1 MSKCLRC
8 GAGGEWI
15 QGDVPR
21 QARDDE
27 VVNLRAELAR
37 LRGAAEDVVDA
48 DWAIVSAGRATG
60 AYNRHMAP
68 AVQAL
73 AAALQQQPAIRG
85 EEKP

>member
-1 MSKCLRC
+1 MSDKAMLKATMAAWMSKCH
-8 GAGGEWI
+8 
-15 QGDVPR
+15 
-21 QARDDE
+21 E
-27 VVNLRAELAR
+27 VEMENTNLRAELAR

-73 AAALQQQPAIRG
+73 AAALQQQPAVRG
-85 EEKP
+85 EEQ